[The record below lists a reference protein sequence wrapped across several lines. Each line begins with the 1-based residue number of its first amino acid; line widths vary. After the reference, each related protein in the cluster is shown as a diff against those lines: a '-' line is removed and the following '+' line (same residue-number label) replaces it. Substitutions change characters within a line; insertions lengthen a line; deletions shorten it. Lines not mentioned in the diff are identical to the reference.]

1 MSFEEALEVALQH
14 SSLTT
19 LDFQNNPAA
28 LCLLSAKDERR
39 ARAGA
44 MLRGMVCDGIENI
57 QRAFFQKLE
66 QEGVSRLAT
75 LSFWHAH
82 EDITKRWACDV
93 SLQTHCAAVTNKVCA
108 VKTPVLFS
116 IHVPRA

>member
-39 ARAGA
+39 AKAGA
-44 MLRGMVCDGIENI
+44 MLREMVCDGVENI
-57 QRAFFQKLE
+57 QHAFFLRLE
-66 QEGVSRLAT
+66 QQGVTRLAM

-82 EDITKRWACDV
+82 EDITKRWVCDDSV
-93 SLQTHCAAVTNKVCA
+93 PKHCAAPSNKLCA

>member
-1 MSFEEALEVALQH
+1 MPFEEALELAVQH

-39 ARAGA
+39 AKAGA
-44 MLRGMVCDGIENI
+44 MLREMVCAQCDNV
-57 QRAFFQKLE
+57 QRSFFQRLQE
-66 QEGVSRLAT
+66 QGVTPLAAA
-75 LSFWHAH
+75 SFWHAH
-82 EDITKRWACDV
+82 EDITKRWACDEIL
-93 SLQTHCAAVTNKVCA
+93 SKHCATSTNKVCT

-116 IHVPRA
+116 LHVPRA